1 MFGNKNKKE
10 RKYFGVLRK
19 LAKSD
24 CSVINKLKITV
35 SKSEFIEENEHNFI
49 GPSKLMSYPENLIN
63 QNLNQTS
70 VENTIKSSNELPKIA
85 GKNEIHSLDYPD
97 SSDFSDDE

>member
-10 RKYFGVLRK
+10 RKFVGVLRK

-35 SKSEFIEENEHNFI
+35 SKSEFFEENEHNFI
-49 GPSKLMSYPENLIN
+49 GPSKLMSFPENLIN